1 MIYIFIL
8 FCLLQCADVYST
20 WKALST
26 NIGHEANP
34 IMAWLFSEIR
44 LKTGLIVA
52 KLAICV
58 AVYYF
63 VNELWVLAILDLVYI
78 EIIINNFKAIK

>member
-1 MIYIFIL
+1 MIYLFIL
-8 FCLLQCADVYST
+8 FCLLQCADIYST

-34 IMAWLFSEIR
+34 IMAWLFSEVG
-44 LKTGLIVA
+44 LKTGLVMA

-58 AVYYF
+58 SVYYF

-78 EIIINNFKAIK
+78 EIIINNFKVIK

>member
-1 MIYIFIL
+1 MIYLFIL

-34 IMAWLFSEIR
+34 IMAWLFSEIG
-44 LKTGLIVA
+44 LKTGLVVA

-58 AVYYF
+58 GIYYF
-63 VNELWVLAILDLVYI
+63 VKELWVLAILDLVYI
-78 EIIINNFKAIK
+78 EIIINNFRVIK